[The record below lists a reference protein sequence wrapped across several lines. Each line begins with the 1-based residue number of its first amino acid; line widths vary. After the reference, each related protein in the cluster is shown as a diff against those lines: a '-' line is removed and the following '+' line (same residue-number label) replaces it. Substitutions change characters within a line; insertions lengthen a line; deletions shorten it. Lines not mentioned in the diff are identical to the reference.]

1 MIKSEA
7 TKVNHHP
14 DLWRRL
20 VRSASEVL
28 RDGRAKEEMSLVSSF
43 SPFSVCATESVGRDR
58 RNAADAD
65 AQGVEA
71 ESV

>member
-14 DLWRRL
+14 DLWRL

-43 SPFSVCATESVGRDR
+43 R
-58 RNAADAD
+58 R
-65 AQGVEA
+65 
-71 ESV
+71 